1 MKPTRHFKVVG
12 GKDTGNRPPPSQDVI
27 DHLEEALVLAKSGV
41 LQSIVLVGIT
51 DKKVMINGW
60 SETDSVFTMLGALT
74 QTVTDYQNRELEQYK
89 PLQRS

>member
-1 MKPTRHFKVVG
+1 
-12 GKDTGNRPPPSQDVI
+12 
-27 DHLEEALVLAKSGV
+27 
-41 LQSIVLVGIT
+41 
-51 DKKVMINGW
+51 MINGW